1 MNLGIPTSFRNY
13 PMTLSEIASKARD
26 MKTSKD
32 LLELINEIRLTSG
45 YDGLKKIEPKQLALY
60 CNPSSRVTRYRKFS
74 IPKKSG
80 GRREIASPMP
90 KLRAILWPVK
100 EILDSLYEPAPC
112 VMGFIACRSVVDN
125 AKLHLGQNYVLN
137 LDLKDFF
144 PSIHQARVWKRL
156 QLPPFNFTQEVANVV
171 AGLCAIKIEEDGE
184 KKYVLPQG
192 APTSPILTNIICEKL
207 DRRLSAIA
215 AKHNLRYSRYADD
228 MTFSSMHGV
237 LSLDGEV
244 FADIVKTIEG
254 QGFTVNPLK
263 TRLQKRGE
271 RQEVTGLVISNK
283 VNTTRHYIRELDL
296 LLFVWEKFGYE
307 KALARLVS
315 DRKDIPGKGKRNVS
329 LESVVGGKLNY
340 LNMVK
345 GEKDKVYVRYSTLF
359 NALMAKQR
367 PQKEDVVFL
376 ATYQYKDFEKLF
388 DTAISTAIEEKGV
401 SASFVMGVTKHCL
414 HLTRRAKGILKKGE
428 VSTHFAK
435 LQVSLCKKKDVLFWL
450 CHASEAKVEKPLE
463 LVVSAKKL
471 INLWEKNG
479 IEYAIAAEI
488 HAEQRKK
495 MNDRIFKMARPV
507 GASVGPEG
515 LPRPVFKGHVP
526 DNDGGFPAGVPFP
539 SLKDLISDD
548 NNEQ

>member
-1 MNLGIPTSFRNY
+1 MSLGIPTSFRY
-13 PMTLSEIASKARD
+13 YSMTPSEIARKARE

-32 LLELINEIRLTSG
+32 LLELINEIRATSG

-60 CNPSSRVTRYRKFS
+60 CNPNSRVTRYRKFT

-112 VMGFIACRSVVDN
+112 VMGFTACRSVVDN

-171 AGLCAIKIEEDGE
+171 AGLCAIRIEEDGE

-228 MTFSSMHGV
+228 MTFSSMHSA
-237 LSLDGEV
+237 LSPNGEV
-244 FADIVKTIEG
+244 FAEIVSTIEG

-283 VNTTRHYIRELDL
+283 VNTTRRYIRELDL
-296 LLFVWEKFGYE
+296 ILFVWEKYGYE
-307 KALARLVS
+307 NALARLVS
-315 DRKDIPGKGKRNVS
+315 DRKGIPGKDKRNVS

-340 LNMVK
+340 LRMVK

-359 NALMAKQR
+359 NALMAKKR
-367 PQKEDVVFL
+367 PQVEDILFL
-376 ATYQYKDFEKLF
+376 ATYQYADFERLF
-388 DTAISTAIEEKGV
+388 DTDITATVGDKGI
-401 SASFVMGVTKHCL
+401 SASFVMGVTKHNL
-414 HLTRRAKGILKKGE
+414 HLSKRAKGILNKGKDNP
-428 VSTHFAK
+428 HFAK
-435 LQVSLCKKKDVLFWL
+435 LQVSLCKKKDVLFWY
-450 CHASEAKVEKPLE
+450 CHAGEAKIEKPLE
-463 LVVSAKKL
+463 LVLSAKKL
-471 INLWEKNG
+471 ICLWEKNG

-488 HAEQRKK
+488 QAERRKK
-495 MNDRIFKMARPV
+495 TNDRIFKIIRPA
-507 GASVGPEG
+507 GAGVSLED
-515 LPRPVFKGHVP
+515 LPRPVFKDLVP
-526 DNDGGFPAGVPFP
+526 DKDGGSPAGIPFP
-539 SLKDLISDD
+539 SLKILFPED
-548 NNEQ
+548 NKE